1 MGMASDFGVR
11 INILGMVGD
20 FGARMGVLGV
30 IIDMMS
36 DFDAHECF
44 G

>member
-11 INILGMVGD
+11 INILGMVSD

-36 DFDAHECF
+36 GFDAHECF